1 MITDTQSKPQ
11 PDFTSSR
18 QKELDGLI
26 KRGVFEFVRNTDTP
40 ANARIFNSRFV
51 DQIKLEGTSKAYEK
65 SRLVIQ
71 AYKDDGKKTVLT
83 QSPTI

>member
-40 ANARIFNSRFV
+40 ANAHIFNSRFV
-51 DQIKLEGTSKAYEK
+51 D
-65 SRLVIQ
+65 
-71 AYKDDGKKTVLT
+71 
-83 QSPTI
+83 

>member
-11 PDFTSSR
+11 PDFTSLR
-18 QKELDGLI
+18 QKELDSLI
-26 KRGVFEFVRNTDTP
+26 KRGVFEFVRNIDTP

-51 DQIKLEGTSKAYEK
+51 DQIKLKGTLKAYEK

-83 QSPTI
+83 

>member
-11 PDFTSSR
+11 PDFTSLR

-26 KRGVFEFVRNTDTP
+26 KRGVFEFVKNTDTP

-51 DQIKLEGTSKAYEK
+51 DQIKLKGTSKAYEK
-65 SRLVIQ
+65 SRLV
-71 AYKDDGKKTVLT
+71 V
-83 QSPTI
+83 